1 LSSDPFL
8 LRSLGTERPEAFQPR
23 EETVGLRESATEDS
37 PHFADKGLSWWSR
50 SAAKRAFDLAF
61 VVPSLPFVLPMF
73 LLIGLAVRLT
83 SGGPALFLQTRM
95 GRRGRAFT
103 IFKFRT
109 MLQNRD
115 QVHQTVTTA
124 HDPRLTSVGRF
135 LRRWKLDELPQLAN
149 VLLGHMSLVRP
160 RPKIPEHGG
169 YELACRPGIT
179 GAATIAFACEETM
192 LAKVP
197 QHLLGIHYRTVI
209 LPVKRTMDAE
219 YMARATFLTD
229 VRLLAN
235 TILRRWDTSILEQFT
250 TTAAFDGYQGLLS
263 HKVTPGDLAVIQFAP
278 SLTNRSRTHVGSNE
292 DNGGTLYAAIGDGPK
307 CAPEYGIGLAEEAGF
322 PLV

>member
-1 LSSDPFL
+1 
-8 LRSLGTERPEAFQPR
+8 
-23 EETVGLRESATEDS
+23 
-37 PHFADKGLSWWSR
+37 
-50 SAAKRAFDLAF
+50 
-61 VVPSLPFVLPMF
+61 MF

-103 IFKFRT
+103 IFKFRAL
-109 MLQNRD
+109 LQNRD

-124 HDPRLTSVGRF
+124 NDPRLTSVGAI
-135 LRRWKLDELPQLAN
+135 LRRWKLDELPQLVN
-149 VLLGHMSLVRP
+149 VLLGHMVGP

-197 QHLLGIHYRTVI
+197 QHLLGIHYWTVI

-219 YMARATFLTD
+219 YIARATFLTD
-229 VRLLAN
+229 VRLLAR
-235 TILRRWDTSILEQFT
+235 ILFC
-250 TTAAFDGYQGLLS
+250 DGGIRLYSNNSRQPQPS
-263 HKVTPGDLAVIQFAP
+263 MDIKVYFRI
-278 SLTNRSRTHVGSNE
+278 R
-292 DNGGTLYAAIGDGPK
+292 
-307 CAPEYGIGLAEEAGF
+307 
-322 PLV
+322 